1 MMKSTTTKL
10 ACTLLAVAALALA
23 ACTNLAEPA
32 AKAVAEVESAIS
44 AASEDAGKYVPDQ
57 LAAAQGKLTELKDAI
72 AKKDYKA
79 VMAAAPA
86 ALTMAKEM
94 ATAAGAKK
102 DEMMTMATSDWTAMS
117 ASLPGLISAVQ
128 SRVDVL
134 GKSKHLP
141 AGVNLDA
148 AKTALADAT
157 GMWTQAQ
164 AAATSGDVI
173 GAASTAKMVKEKAE
187 AAAAAIGLK
196 LPGA

>member
-1 MMKSTTTKL
+1 MNSITTKL
-10 ACTLLAVAALALA
+10 TCTLLAAAALALA

-32 AKAVAEVESAIS
+32 AKAVAEVETALT
-44 AASEDAGKYVPDQ
+44 AAGDDAGKYVPDQ
-57 LAAAQGKLTELKDAI
+57 LAAVQGKLTELKDSI
-72 AKKDYKA
+72 AKKNYKA
-79 VMAAAPA
+79 VIAAAPA
-86 ALTMAKEM
+86 ALTMAKDLASA
-94 ATAAGAKK
+94 ATAKK
-102 DEMMTMATSDWTAMS
+102 DEMMKMAASDWTTMS
-117 ASLPGLISAVQ
+117 AALPGLISAVQ

-157 GMWTQAQ
+157 SMWAKAQ
-164 AAATSGDVI
+164 AASTAGDVM

>member
-1 MMKSTTTKL
+1 MNSITTKL
-10 ACTLLAVAALALA
+10 TCTLLAAAALALA
-23 ACTNLAEPA
+23 ACTTLAEPA
-32 AKAVAEVESAIS
+32 ATAVAEVETALT
-44 AASEDAGKYVPDQ
+44 AAGDDAGKYVPDQ
-57 LAAAQGKLTELKDAI
+57 LAAVQGKLTELKDSI
-72 AKKDYKA
+72 AKKNYKA
-79 VMAAAPA
+79 VIAAAPA
-86 ALTMAKEM
+86 ALTMAKDLASA
-94 ATAAGAKK
+94 ATAKK
-102 DEMMTMATSDWTAMS
+102 DEMMKMAASDWTTMS
-117 ASLPGLISAVQ
+117 AALPGLISAVQ

-157 GMWTQAQ
+157 SMWAKAQ
-164 AAATSGDVI
+164 AASTAGDVM

>member
-1 MMKSTTTKL
+1 MNSTITKL
-10 ACTLLAVAALALA
+10 TCTLLAAAALALA

-32 AKAVAEVESAIS
+32 GKAVAEVESAIT
-44 AASEDAGKYVPDQ
+44 AAGDDAGKYVPDQ

-86 ALTMAKEM
+86 ALTMAKDLASA
-94 ATAAGAKK
+94 ATAKK
-102 DEMMTMATSDWTAMS
+102 DEMMKMASSDWTGMS
-117 ASLPGLISAVQ
+117 AALPGLISAVQ

-157 GMWTQAQ
+157 GMWAKAQ
-164 AAATSGDVI
+164 AAATSGDVM